1 MILWVLA
8 GFLLLDFILVGL
20 LFVPAIQTSVVNK
33 VTQSLSEKWGTE
45 ISMKDIH
52 ITPTLKLVAHD
63 FRIRDHHNNDMIYVG
78 TVKGRL
84 LSFRLKPV
92 KLKFGHI
99 DLDHANVV
107 IRKYK
112 GEELVNI
119 AKWAKVFH
127 KENRTPKS
135 FLLTASQLKLA
146 NSRVAIVMD
155 DKRQVFDT
163 KDHPDIDYA
172 FLELKDINWE
182 SKDFKVY
189 SNKVTTVATKFKH
202 LALEQY
208 GGFSLTDGQA
218 DFYICD
224 TAMVFDK
231 MNFVTPNSHLNMDLA
246 FHYDSWNKL
255 GDFVDSVNILADI
268 RPTQLCMQD
277 VAAFAPALRNMKET
291 FDLQTGRFEGPVSDF
306 KLIGLQAGWGSDTRI
321 NGDFAFQDITHFQK
335 AHITANIDSSYIN
348 VPELAAFTLPNGKT
362 IPVNKT
368 LAQLGGTSL
377 NCIFSGTMSEFD
389 AKLNA
394 NTALGALAA
403 DLGTFTEDGK
413 LQFEGTLSSPN
424 LNLAKLTRQGKL
436 LGTTDAQ
443 LAFDGQLGS
452 TTLDKKSFQGLQAH
466 IAGDLNHIDLYGYR
480 LRNTQI
486 KGDYQNKLY
495 NCTVTGHDQNFKSEI
510 IAQLDLSEETP
521 ALQGNI
527 SLPHFDAGAIA
538 LRMPRIDSATAKGFD
553 KLICALQ
560 NNPNLRFGFDNFT
573 VALRGT
579 NLDNVNGYAGCDN
592 IRIYNGNDSII
603 NDRLRLTAINNDRAH
618 KFILASGIVSATLE
632 TSYPVASIKDTLQNM
647 AHAYFPTLVA
657 AAKTTPPSTD
667 DVAEEGYIKF
677 RMDTYRTWHL
687 TRLLMPD
694 LFVAPNSTVDID
706 ISSLHN
712 HDKINADIPFLGLRN
727 KFASYS
733 LKLGGGSTEPGRL
746 NLTLN
751 TDSTVAIVGTQRLPF
766 HDISLQAN
774 TGGDSI
780 EYDLR
785 WFNTFNND
793 KSNLSKLAGR
803 IDVSNTDDIRLNL
816 RNSKLYLNDLA
827 WFFNN
832 QNEIHFQKSGIEVN
846 DLRIQN
852 KESKITLN
860 GKYAKGTRERLRAQI
875 ENVDLSVFNT
885 MLGNIDLG
893 GRLSADASII
903 NPKNRVLV
911 FGKALAED
919 FAFNQ
924 ETLGNVF
931 LFAGLD
937 TVGDVRFSGGIFKD
951 DTTTTIQIENYSFL
965 DFQKEPYKLADL
977 SGKYITDKKDFS
989 AHATFDT
996 LKTGFIAPFLSGF
1009 SDIFSG
1015 TASGNLSFYANPKA
1029 TYFDGLVKALDVQM
1043 GIAPLGTTYNIKNQD
1058 ILFNEQGIFFNKM
1071 LIHDKNG
1078 DEAVLDGRIKHKFFK
1093 DMDIDLRIHT
1103 DRVMVL
1109 NTPKDATSVFY
1120 GDGIVAGD
1128 VSIKGSGDH
1137 IRFAGSNLKTLSGS
1151 RIVLQ
1156 VTSANSASQ
1165 SSAIH
1170 FTPKNSKPTS
1180 EPAEDQ
1186 ILISDDKTHLDFD
1199 FTFDVTNDADIV
1211 LYLESIGGTMN
1222 ARADGPFQL
1231 TYNDNDGLNLYG
1243 NLALHSGDFKIS
1255 LFNVVNSRFTLVPGG
1270 NILFDGPLEDMV
1282 VNVNAYK
1289 SSKTSLSEIV
1299 PSEYLSSGNTNVNA
1313 YLHLNGPI
1321 MQRIEPTF
1329 SFELPNSSEEVNN
1342 IFFSSIDTTNKENLT
1357 RQFAYFMV
1365 TNNFMP
1371 AQMFSNSDR
1380 NNVPGLNMFSNIVNN
1395 MLGDLFATRNGS
1407 FGITYNQATETS
1419 SAEYGVTGSANLLK
1433 DRITVETSIG
1443 YYDDRNTDALYNMYG
1458 DFTVGYNINK
1468 LGTWKVKAYTYIGE
1482 RDENNYYLNDQINYT
1497 AGVALAYKQDFNS
1510 VRRKGKAAKPKK
1522 EKKKSQSQTP

>member
-8 GFLLLDFILVGL
+8 GFLLLDLTLVGL
-20 LFVPAIQTSVVNK
+20 LFVPAIQTFAVNK
-33 VTQSLSEKWGTE
+33 VTQALSEKWGTE
-45 ISMKDIH
+45 ISMKDIR

-84 LSFRLKPV
+84 LSFRLKPT

-112 GEELVNI
+112 GENVVNI
-119 AKWAKVFH
+119 SKWAKVFH

-135 FLLTASQLKLA
+135 FLLTATKLKLA

-189 SNKVTTVATKFKH
+189 SNKVTTIATKFKH
-202 LALEQY
+202 LALNQY

-231 MNFVTPNSHLNMDLA
+231 MNFITPDSRLNMDLA
-246 FHYDSWNKL
+246 FHYDSWGQL
-255 GDFVDSVNILADI
+255 GDFVDSVNIVADI
-268 RPTQLCMQD
+268 RPTDLCMQD
-277 VAAFAPALRNMKET
+277 VAAFAPALRQMKET
-291 FDLQTGRFEGPVSDF
+291 FHLKSGRFEGPVSDF
-306 KLIGLQAGWGSDTRI
+306 KLIGLQAGWGHDTHI

-377 NCIFSGTMSEFD
+377 KCVFSGTLSEFD
-389 AKLNA
+389 ATLKA
-394 NTALGALAA
+394 NTALGAVAA
-403 DLGTFTEDGK
+403 DLGTFTEEGK
-413 LQFEGTLSSPN
+413 LQFQGTLASPN
-424 LNLAKLTRQGKL
+424 LNLARLTRQGKL

-443 LAFDGQLGS
+443 LAFDGKLGS

-466 IAGDLNHIDLYGYR
+466 LTGDVKHIDLYGYR

-486 KGDYQNKLY
+486 KGDYQNQLY
-495 NCTVTGHDQNFKSEI
+495 NCTLTGHDPNFKSEI

-521 ALQGNI
+521 ALQSSI

-538 LRMPRIDSATAKGFD
+538 SRMPRLDSATAKGFD
-553 KLICALQ
+553 KIICALQ
-560 NNPNLRFGFDNFT
+560 KNPDLRFGFDNFT

-592 IRIYNGNDSII
+592 IRIYNGTDSII
-603 NDRLRLTAINNDRAH
+603 NDRLRLTAINNERAH
-618 KFILASGIVSATLE
+618 KYILASGIVSATLE
-632 TSYPVASIKDTLQNM
+632 TSYPVASIKDSLQNI

-657 AAKTTPPSTD
+657 AAKTTPQVPD
-667 DVAEEGYIKF
+667 EIADNGYIRF

-687 TRLLMPD
+687 TRLLMPN
-694 LFVAPNSTVDID
+694 LFIAPNSTVDID
-706 ISSLHN
+706 LTALHD
-712 HDKINADIPFLGLRN
+712 HDKIEADIPFLGLRN
-727 KFASYS
+727 KFAAYS
-733 LKLGGGSTEPGRL
+733 LHLNGHSTGSGKLD
-746 NLTLN
+746 LTLN
-751 TDSTVAIVGTQRLPF
+751 SDSTVAIVGTQRLPF
-766 HDISLQAN
+766 RDINLDASS
-774 TGGDSI
+774 TGDSI
-780 EYDLR
+780 GYDLR
-785 WFNTFNND
+785 WFNDFNND
-793 KSNLSKLAGR
+793 RSHHSKLAGR
-803 IDVSNTDDIRLNL
+803 VDVSNTDDIRLNL
-816 RNSKLYLNDLA
+816 RNSKFYLNDLA

-852 KESKITLN
+852 KESKIMLN

-875 ENVDLSVFNT
+875 ENVDLSTFNT
-885 MLGNIDLG
+885 MLGNMDLG
-893 GRLSADASII
+893 GRLSADASLI
-903 NPKNRVLV
+903 NPNNRVLV

-937 TVGDVRFSGGIFKD
+937 TVGDIRFSGGIFKD
-951 DTTTTIQIENYSFL
+951 DTTTTIKIEDYTFR
-965 DFQKEPYKLADL
+965 DFQQEPNTIARLNGQFL
-977 SGKYITDKKDFS
+977 TDKKDFS

-996 LKTGFIAPFLSGF
+996 LQAGFIAPFLSGF
-1009 SDIFSG
+1009 SHLFSG

-1029 TYFDGLVKALDVQM
+1029 TYFDGLVKAIDVQM
-1043 GIAPLGTTYNIKNQD
+1043 GIAPLGTTYHIKNQD
-1058 ILFNEQGIFFNKM
+1058 IRFNREGIFFDNM
-1071 LIHDKNG
+1071 LIQDKSGN
-1078 DEAVLDGRIKHKFFK
+1078 EALMNGRIKHNFFK

-1103 DRVMVL
+1103 DRIMVL
-1109 NTPKDATSVFY
+1109 HTPKDATSVFY
-1120 GDGIVAGD
+1120 GDGIVSGD
-1128 VSIKGSGDH
+1128 VSIKGNGNH
-1137 IRFAGSNLKTLSGS
+1137 IRFFGSNLKTLDGS
-1151 RIVLQ
+1151 RVVLQ

-1170 FTPKNSKPTS
+1170 FTPKNSSTTTVIPES
-1180 EPAEDQ
+1180 Q
-1186 ILISDDKTHLDFD
+1186 VLNNDKTALDFD
-1199 FTFDVTNDADIV
+1199 FTFDITNDADIV

-1282 VNVNAYK
+1282 VNVSAYK
-1289 SSKTSLSEIV
+1289 GSKTSLSDIV
-1299 PSEYLSSGNTNVNA
+1299 PAEYLNSGSTNVNA

-1468 LGTWKVKAYTYIGE
+1468 SGTWKVKAYTYIGE
-1482 RDENNYYLNDQINYT
+1482 RDENNYYMNDQINYT

-1510 VRRKGKAAKPKK
+1510 VRRRGKTPKPKK
-1522 EKKKSQSQTP
+1522 KKKELE